1 MSSKANSAVSAKKKV
16 TGMDTSKA
24 FPVYSDF
31 SHMTAAGGIGGIS
44 FAVGLREENSAD
56 MIYKVFPLT
65 KIVPVPQKVKVVKK
79 KEKKVEEKICTRPD
93 CSARKEKCS
102 ELQDENKHLRTKLKA
117 LQDRIET
124 TKNKIILTEKSVLM
138 AEEKNDTITG
148 QIEDAQARILSTE
161 ADVAKTEIFNQAL
174 KRQLD
179 VINQEIVNFKSETE
193 EKYNKIREILD
204 NKTQRMVV
212 FSNHPKYRDEQLA
225 NEVSVLQFPTDG
237 DESD

>member
-1 MSSKANSAVSAKKKV
+1 MSKAESSSRKKA
-16 TGMDTSKA
+16 GMESSKA

-31 SHMTAAGGIGGIS
+31 SHMTASGGIGGIS
-44 FAVGLREENSAD
+44 FAVGLREENSAE
-56 MIYKVFPLT
+56 MIYRVFPLT
-65 KIVPVPQKVKVVKK
+65 KVVPVPQKVKVVKK
-79 KEKKVEEKICTRPD
+79 KEEKKVEEKVCSRPD
-93 CSARKEKCS
+93 CTARKEKCG
-102 ELQDENKHLRTKLKA
+102 ELQDENKHLRLKLKA

-138 AEEKNDTITG
+138 AEEKNDTVTG
-148 QIEDAQARILSTE
+148 QIEDAQARIIQTE

-179 VINQEIVNFKSETE
+179 VINQEIIDFKNETE

-212 FSNHPKYRDEQLA
+212 FSNSPKHKDEQLA

-237 DESD
+237 EDSD